1 MTVAFLGQDA
11 PFPDAQ
17 LADDSMGGLL
27 AIGGDL
33 SPQRLLAAYRAGA
46 FPWFDDDHAPILWWS
61 PDPRAVI
68 KPGAMRISRSLRRR
82 LRTVGFGLSFDRAFA
97 AVVRGCAAPRPGQ
110 GGTWITP
117 AMQRAYLRLHRL
129 GYAHSVETWHEG
141 RLVGGLYGLSL
152 GEFFFG
158 ESMFSLVSDAS
169 KAAFHH
175 LHERLRQWRFHLI
188 DCQIPN
194 EHLRSLGVVSVSR
207 AEFLQSL
214 AALDESKTRRGSWT
228 GA

>member
-68 KPGAMRISRSLRRR
+68 KPGAMRVSRSLRRR

-97 AVVRGCAAPRPGQ
+97 AVVRGCAAP
-110 GGTWITP
+110 
-117 AMQRAYLRLHRL
+117 
-129 GYAHSVETWHEG
+129 
-141 RLVGGLYGLSL
+141 
-152 GEFFFG
+152 
-158 ESMFSLVSDAS
+158 
-169 KAAFHH
+169 AA
-175 LHERLRQWRFHLI
+175 
-188 DCQIPN
+188 
-194 EHLRSLGVVSVSR
+194 G
-207 AEFLQSL
+207 
-214 AALDESKTRRGSWT
+214 TRRHLDHPGHAA
-228 GA
+228 GLPAPAPLGLCAFGGDLA